1 MLSSSLTHLNP
12 YSNENLLLAISDLTI
27 LKMRLGDSSINYMS
41 RVCGIAQQMHGVTI
55 DRIIPLFE
63 IASLDHGRYSGVKNC
78 YLAGDTVLVNCDL
91 LQLSGILSGEQTR
104 QLALGIPAIPRST
117 TSVNHVSNTKNNQQ
131 NERPAP

>member
-1 MLSSSLTHLNP
+1 MNAPPHSNTNPQRNHPTSHTHP
-12 YSNENLLLAISDLTI
+12 QGGGAFILLVVFCI
-27 LKMRLGDSSINYMS
+27 RYM
-41 RVCGIAQQMHGVTI
+41 I
-55 DRIIPLFE
+55 D
-63 IASLDHGRYSGVKNC
+63 AGRYSGVKNC